1 MATPIALQSQAPVLS
16 SVLKDQDRGRA
27 VAVMMENYR
36 ATDEKYTASEA
47 FIHQWSQV
55 QQLLN
60 QDGVSGSQL
69 KRQAAAALEN
79 RTKITDVPDSLP
91 SSLYRQNISGTAA
104 KKVLGAL
111 LPEGA
116 DTLTFEEGDTA
127 FDSVMST
134 VNGKST
140 RNIVHTF
147 NEIKKDSGSPQYRI
161 KGGVLKRVGE
171 NFQLRFDIVEAP

>member
-116 DTLTFEEGDTA
+116 DTLTF
-127 FDSVMST
+127 VMPVCQPGCGRQRTRVNPALRSRVVKASAVPKAST
-134 VNGKST
+134 
-140 RNIVHTF
+140 
-147 NEIKKDSGSPQYRI
+147 
-161 KGGVLKRVGE
+161 
-171 NFQLRFDIVEAP
+171 LR